1 MARSKGS
8 PVLGTIVGD
17 VIERQEGWFRLSAT
31 ETFPTKARIRLQ
43 KQPLPGNAHSDAT
56 AL

>member
-1 MARSKGS
+1 MARSKDS

-43 KQPLPGNAHSDAT
+43 KQPLPGNARSDAT
-56 AL
+56 VL